1 MKIVNITYG
10 LKGEKPRKYSYL
22 VNDNIRNGQVV
33 FPNVKHYQ
41 SGKIY
46 GTVGIVQ
53 NSYKAD
59 GKMGKEMVNEIEA
72 QGKTLTGTIANKGG
86 YNPMGSISNTQKG
99 ENGLYVGTENTIN
112 NYDAQKKD
120 NPYIQEKKQEA
131 ANKRIGEGAE
141 QEYETADDYLA
152 RYY

>member
-1 MKIVNITYG
+1 MKVINITYG
-10 LKGEKPRKYSYL
+10 LKGEKPKKYSYL

-53 NSYKAD
+53 NSYKYGGRKAQ
-59 GKMGKEMVNEIEA
+59 GEIAEIEE
-72 QGKTLTGTIANKGG
+72 QGKNLTGTIANKGG
-86 YNPMGSISNTQKG
+86 YNPMGSISKTEKNEK
-99 ENGLYVGTENTIN
+99 GLYVGTENTIN
-112 NYDAQKKD
+112 NYDTQKNE
-120 NPYIQEKKQEA
+120 NPYIQDKKQEA
-131 ANKRIGEGAE
+131 ANKRVSEESE
-141 QEYETADDYLA
+141 QEYETADSYLA